1 MKVTVNDKSLTLADD
16 ATLGQLLK
24 QIGVSADQ
32 GVAVAINDAVVPRS
46 SWPTHRL
53 ADGDQ
58 VLVIQATQGG

>member
-46 SWPTHRL
+46 SWLTHRL